1 MSEVDPRDARIA
13 QLEGELAEVKQ
24 QLAKALATIAELRGK
39 VLVVGG
45 SHTSEA
51 AELYD
56 PETGTWS
63 LTGVLRFARYGH
75 TATLLPSGQVLV
87 VGGTPWV
94 GTATVEVRAD
104 LYDPDTGVWTAMRD
118 TGSLRVRHRAVLL
131 PSGQVLVVGTAYERY
146 GPGMLYTP

>member
-1 MSEVDPRDARIA
+1 M
-13 QLEGELAEVKQ
+13 KQ